1 MLNFITR
8 WRRER
13 EAVRELSRL
22 SDRELADLGIAR
34 SDIRSVAAGTPPM
47 TSDEVVFVATL
58 RPTEAVAASWGTH
71 NRRSLAA

>member
-1 MLNFITR
+1 MLNFIAS

-34 SDIRSVAAGTPPM
+34 ADIRAIAGGASREAAPRLDRQVVGTMAPAWGEHARQSVAA
-47 TSDEVVFVATL
+47 
-58 RPTEAVAASWGTH
+58 
-71 NRRSLAA
+71 